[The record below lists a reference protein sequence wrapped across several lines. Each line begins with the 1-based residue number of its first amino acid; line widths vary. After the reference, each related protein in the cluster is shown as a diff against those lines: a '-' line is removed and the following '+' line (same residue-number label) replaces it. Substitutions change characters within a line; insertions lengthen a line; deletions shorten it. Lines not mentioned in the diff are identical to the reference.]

1 MMKLLKLLTLL
12 ATLGVGV
19 SAFALPTNITV
30 NGSGTLLNTIG
41 IANASQYGQGN
52 NDPGSNLTFL
62 NGLIGNW
69 NGAFNPDLPTNPTL
83 ALQQDSLNNATSYN
97 ALTGY
102 EYVVFHFGAG
112 QAGGQQVS
120 PGGWWQAYYL
130 GGAGGSFGL
139 PSVGGENVG
148 GYSSA
153 RYFGVTPTS
162 GPKVPDSGAT
172 LGLLSLGLVGLALVR
187 RRRSTR

>member
-1 MMKLLKLLTLL
+1 MKLLKLLTLL
-12 ATLGVGV
+12 AAFGLGG

-30 NGSGTLLNTIG
+30 DGSGVLLNTIG
-41 IANASQYGQGN
+41 IANNTQYGQGDN
-52 NDPGSNLTFL
+52 NPGSNLTFL

-83 ALQQDSLNNATSYN
+83 ANQLDSLGNVTSYN
-97 ALTGY
+97 ALAGY
-102 EYVVFHFGAG
+102 EYVVLHFGAG
-112 QAGGQQVS
+112 QAGGGQVS

-130 GGAGGSFGL
+130 GGGGGSFGL

-172 LGLLSLGLVGLALVR
+172 AGLLSLGIVGLALLQR
-187 RRRSTR
+187 RKSSQ

>member
-1 MMKLLKLLTLL
+1 MKLFKALSIL
-12 ATLGVGV
+12 AALAFGG

-30 NGSGTLLNTIG
+30 DNTGALLNTIG
-41 IANASQYGQGN
+41 IANNTQYGQGDN
-52 NDPGSNLTFL
+52 NPSSNLTFL
-62 NGLIGNW
+62 NSLISNW
-69 NGAFNPDLPTNPTL
+69 NGAFNPDLPTGQTL
-83 ALQQDSLNNATSYN
+83 ALNQGSLGGVTSYN
-97 ALTGY
+97 AATGY

-120 PGGWWQAYYL
+120 PGGWWQAFYL

-139 PSVGGENVG
+139 PNVGGENVG

-153 RYFGVTPTS
+153 RYFGITPGT

-172 LGLLSLGLVGLALVR
+172 LGLLALGLAGLAALR
-187 RRRSTR
+187 SRKSTR